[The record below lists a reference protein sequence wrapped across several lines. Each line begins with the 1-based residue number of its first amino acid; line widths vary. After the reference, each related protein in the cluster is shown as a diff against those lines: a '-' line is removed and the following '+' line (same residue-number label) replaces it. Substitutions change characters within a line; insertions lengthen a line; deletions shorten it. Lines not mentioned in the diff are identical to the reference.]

1 MQGLSSRA
9 HAFSVEALVGKKP
22 CKMRKVSGGH
32 DAGLAAEARV
42 DTGTFTGKSQL
53 DPHSTKLAKKKE
65 PVRLLYFVN
74 IKTVYRYLSSL
85 PKRKKT

>member
-32 DAGLAAEARV
+32 DACSAAEARS
-42 DTGTFTGKSQL
+42 DAGIFTGEGQL
-53 DPHSTKLAKKKE
+53 SRSK
-65 PVRLLYFVN
+65 
-74 IKTVYRYLSSL
+74 IKTNLQKMLFFPKSLS
-85 PKRKKT
+85 KRSEER